1 MNKLSQLVILILAVS
16 FLGFFVIAQAGED
29 KNVSGF
35 AWSETIGW
43 ISFNSTGDGSSIS
56 YGVNLDLDTGDLSGY
71 AWSENIGWI
80 SFNRAV
86 TGNPPAQ
93 PYKNGTG
100 AIAKVDIS
108 TGEITGWF
116 RVLAYDGGWD
126 GWYRFCDEDINY
138 CSGAGQIAKIDYIS
152 GDWHG
157 WAWTDMVGGWLSFN
171 SSDSGAGGSA
181 YKVTMAGGLNRPPSA
196 TDLEVVKGNYCTI
209 PAHYFSWT
217 YSDSD
222 GHNESQFQFQIDNNS
237 DFSSPEVDRCGD
249 GQTPVGGV
257 CPAPGTLSN
266 SSPTTNNQIV
276 VVAVS
281 PGSNQIGYNTSY
293 YWQVRVWD
301 SQGADSGWV
310 EGSSFTTETH
320 RYPSIDFNWSPTG
333 PSQDEDV
340 AFSDQSTVYGG
351 STKSAWA
358 WTFVNGNPA
367 ISSQQNPT
375 IQFTADGPKEVT
387 LQVTDSDN
395 FSCQIPKSVGV
406 QAELPGWQEIL
417 PQ

>member
-1 MNKLSQLVILILAVS
+1 MPKTHKIIILVFSVS
-16 FLGFFVIAQAGED
+16 LFGVLGFGILTEAGSGD
-29 KNVSGF
+29 NVAGW
-35 AWSETIGW
+35 AWSENIGW
-43 ISFNSTGDGSSIS
+43 ASFNSTSDGSSIS

-196 TDLEVVKGNYCTI
+196 SGLGVVKGNYCTT

-222 GHNESQFQFQIDNNS
+222 GQNESQFQFQIDNNS
-237 DFSSPEVDRCGD
+237 DFSSPEIDRTQTGTWSDGD
-249 GQTPVGGV
+249 
-257 CPAPGTLSN
+257 S
-266 SSPTTNNQIV
+266 NNQTVI
-276 VVAVS
+276 VAVS
-281 PGSNQIGYNTSY
+281 PGSDQIGYNTTY
-293 YWQVRVWD
+293 YWRVKVWD

-310 EGSSFTTETH
+310 SGSSFTTETH

-340 AFSDQSTVYGG
+340 VFSDQSTVYGG

-358 WTFVNGNPA
+358 WVFTNGNPA
-367 ISSQQNPT
+367 DSSQQNPT

-395 FSCQIPKSVGV
+395 FSCQVSKSVGV